1 MTKDDLKK
9 YTETKREIE
18 IIEDKLEYLKE
29 KKTSI
34 NSMIITDMPKGTFSD
49 NDRFGQLLVQ
59 IEELTELYKK
69 KMQNLLN
76 EQIKIENVINEL
88 DDPLQR
94 NIMRLRYLQ
103 GLSWEKICVE
113 INYRWRQTH
122 KYHSEALKKICD

>member
-103 GLSWEKICVE
+103 GL
-113 INYRWRQTH
+113 N
-122 KYHSEALKKICD
+122 

>member
-69 KMQNLLN
+69 K
-76 EQIKIENVINEL
+76 IENVINEL